1 MMRRV
6 GTLLLA
12 LFAAPLSAQQSKPID
27 PANFDTTCA
36 PCRDFFTCANGGW
49 LKRASIPGDQPGW
62 GAFNELQEQNFEAL
76 RDVLTT
82 AAANARTTGDP
93 DLRKLGIF
101 YGTCMDSAGVEAAGV
116 KPLAPDLARI
126 RAVRDRREL
135 HAAIAHL
142 HRIGVPAAFVFR
154 STQDAKNSARVIAE
168 AYQGGLAL
176 PDRDYYTKEDS
187 ASKAL
192 LSKYEAYVARM
203 FVLAGRSEAA
213 ASHAARAVLSI
224 ESALAHASMT
234 PVEQR
239 DPEAVYHLTRLA
251 DLRTE
256 RPHVGW
262 DGYFRAMGLSG
273 TDELNVGQPGFIAA
287 LDSLAAQAPL
297 DAWRSYLEWQLLA
310 ARAPTLP
317 SRLVNESFRFNSTV
331 LRGVKE
337 MRPRWRRCLIRTDG
351 AMGEILGKAYVAKHF
366 TPEAKARALAMVG
379 NIRSE
384 LRERLGRLAWMTDA
398 TKAKA
403 YAKLDAI
410 VNKIGYPDHWRDYS
424 SLRIEPVAF
433 ATNVSRAATY
443 EFRRDMAKI
452 GKPVDR
458 NEWLLSPPTVNAYY
472 NPPVNE
478 IAFPAGI
485 MQPPCFDPKSDDAVN
500 YGGMGAVIGH
510 EITHGFDDQGRQYDA
525 QGNLSGWW
533 SAEDETAFNARAD
546 VVRRQFDGYVAVD
559 TIKVNGKLTQGENIA
574 DLAGLTISYGAYRR
588 SLAGREPEPIDGL
601 TGPQRFF
608 LAWAQVWRGMYRPE
622 YAKLLAQIDPHSPPA
637 HRTNGPLSSMPEFAE
652 AFACKAGDPMVRQ
665 ARGEIW

>member
-1 MMRRV
+1 MAFGHRC
-6 GTLLLA
+6 A
-12 LFAAPLSAQQSKPID
+12 FAVSAVSASAQQPKPID
-27 PANFDTTCA
+27 PTNFDTICA
-36 PCRDFFTCANGGW
+36 PCRDFFTYANGGW
-49 LKRASIPGDQPGW
+49 LKRTSIPGDQPGW

-76 RDVLTT
+76 REVLTT
-82 AAANARTTGDP
+82 AAANARTTRDP
-93 DLRKLGIF
+93 DLRKLGTF
-101 YGTCMDSAGVEAAGV
+101 YSTCMDSAGVEAAGV

-126 RAVRDRREL
+126 SAVRDRREL
-135 HAAIAHL
+135 HAAVAQL
-142 HRIGVPAAFVFR
+142 HGIGVPAAFIFR
-154 STQDAKNSARVIAE
+154 STQDAKNSSRVIAE
-168 AYQGGLAL
+168 AYQGGLGL
-176 PDRDYYTKEDS
+176 PDRDYYTKDDS
-187 ASKAL
+187 GSRAL
-192 LSKYEAYVARM
+192 LSQYEAHVARM

-213 ASHAARAVLSI
+213 AAQAARAVLSI
-224 ESALAHASMT
+224 ESPLARASMT

-239 DPEAVYHLTRLA
+239 DPEAVYHLTRRA
-251 DLRTE
+251 DLRTA
-256 RPHVGW
+256 RPRFGW
-262 DGYFRAMGLSG
+262 DGYFRAVGLNG
-273 TDELNVGQPGFIAA
+273 TDELNVGQPAFVAA
-287 LDSLAAQAPL
+287 LDSLVAQAPL
-297 DAWRSYLEWQLLA
+297 DAWRSYLEGRLLA
-310 ARAPTLP
+310 ARAPTVG

-337 MRPRWRRCLIRTDG
+337 MRPRWKRCLIRTDG
-351 AMGEILGKAYVAKHF
+351 AMGEILGKAYVVKHF
-366 TPEAKARALAMVG
+366 TPEAKARALEMVG

-398 TKAKA
+398 TKVKA

-458 NEWLLSPPTVNAYY
+458 NDWLMSPPTVNAYY

-485 MQPPCFDPKSDDAVN
+485 MQPPFFDPQADDAVN

-546 VVRRQFDGYVAVD
+546 VVRQQFDGYVAVD
-559 TIKVNGKLTQGENIA
+559 TIKVNGKLTLGENIA
-574 DLAGLTISYGAYRR
+574 DLAGLTIAYGAYRR
-588 SLAGREPEPIDGL
+588 SLAGREPEPVDGL

-622 YAKLLAQIDPHSPPA
+622 YAKLLAQIDPHSPPT
-637 HRTNGPLSSMPEFAE
+637 HRTNGPLSNMPEFAE

-665 ARGEIW
+665 ARAEIW